1 MKAKLLKIITEQK
14 HISFNYG
21 DDYTDIERHIVS
33 EFSDWEEMDDDK
45 ISDLKNFLRW
55 ENEKF
60 QKQGFYYLLV
70 LDNQQYTA
78 QMAIDDMREEARK
91 LRLKFQEEEAA
102 RRQKE
107 EEVKAKRNETKKA
120 RLLKQLAK
128 LNEQN
133 N

>member
-91 LRLKFQEEEAA
+91 VRLKFQEEEAA

-107 EEVKAKRNETKKA
+107 EEAKAKRNETKKA

>member
-91 LRLKFQEEEAA
+91 LRERLLKEEAA

>member
-14 HISFNYG
+14 HISINYG

>member
-91 LRLKFQEEEAA
+91 VRERLLKEEAA

>member
-78 QMAIDDMREEARK
+78 QMAIDDMHEEARK
-91 LRLKFQEEEAA
+91 VRERLLKEEAA